1 MLWVL
6 AMHLGNSFG
15 RGSGNTPCLTESV
28 PHKGGT
34 LIMAQQVA
42 ALVKSAQEDSALR
55 QALQSDSAQVARERN
70 IPALVAAAA
79 ARALAMTAVG
89 LAVCGVWF

>member
-1 MLWVL
+1 
-6 AMHLGNSFG
+6 
-15 RGSGNTPCLTESV
+15 
-28 PHKGGT
+28 
-34 LIMAQQVA
+34 MAQQVA

-79 ARALAMTAVG
+79 ARALGMTAVG
-89 LAVCGVWF
+89 LAVFGVWF